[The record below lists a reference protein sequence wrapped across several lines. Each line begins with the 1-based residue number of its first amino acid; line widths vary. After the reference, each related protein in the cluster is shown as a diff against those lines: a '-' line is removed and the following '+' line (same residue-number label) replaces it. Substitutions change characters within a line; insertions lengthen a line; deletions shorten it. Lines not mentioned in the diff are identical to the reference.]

1 MKTGSKMRL
10 QRSQATNGARD
21 MSPQLITSHRLSIG
35 EIAFGVVPD
44 ALIRIEFGC
53 IGREKFE
60 MHVRVL

>member
-1 MKTGSKMRL
+1 
-10 QRSQATNGARD
+10 